1 MKEQRDYDVTFKT
14 IDRIPVERTVRV
26 KCVDSVH
33 ASMVVYKNFG
43 RKRIKVISAR
53 KVQEANESSRCN

>member
-14 IDRIPVERTVRV
+14 LDRTPVERTVRV

-33 ASMVVYKNFG
+33 ASMVVHKSFG
-43 RKRIKVISAR
+43 RKKIKVISAR
-53 KVQEANESSRCN
+53 KVEEINESSRCN